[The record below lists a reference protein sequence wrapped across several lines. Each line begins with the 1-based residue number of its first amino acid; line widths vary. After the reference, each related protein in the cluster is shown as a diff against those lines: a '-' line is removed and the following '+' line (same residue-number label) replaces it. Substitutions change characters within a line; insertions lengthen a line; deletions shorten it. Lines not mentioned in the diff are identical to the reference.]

1 MPTSQIDPLAV
12 FASAFAVSAFAG
24 LAALLRSGRRVG
36 IYSIASD
43 MLNTGCL
50 GLAIS
55 LIWYA
60 RFKSSDDA
68 VYCMIGIC
76 LLAGLSGSRAINII
90 AQYCKRGGIVFE
102 IRPPTDPDELP
113 EDPVSKE

>member
-24 LAALLRSGRRVG
+24 LAALLRSGKRVTTLRVL
-36 IYSIASD
+36 SD
-43 MLNTGCL
+43 MSNTGCL

-55 LIWYA
+55 LIWYS
-60 RFKSSDDA
+60 RFKASDDA

-76 LLAGLSGSRAINII
+76 VLAGLSGSRAIDII
-90 AQYCKRGGIVFE
+90 AQYCKRGGLSIN
-102 IRPPTDPDELP
+102 IKPLKDEDLP
-113 EDPVSKE
+113 EEPV